1 MPLTSGTRL
10 GHYQIIALLG
20 AGGMG
25 EVYRASD
32 AKLGRDVA
40 LKVLPEDLARD
51 AAWLARFEREAR
63 MAAALSHPNIVTL
76 HSIEEVGGIH
86 FITMEHVEGQTLDR
100 LLTPEGLPLARALE
114 VALALADA
122 LVAAHEKGIVHRDLK
137 PANVMVANDG
147 RIKVLD
153 FGLAKRAVEEVKPR
167 MQTLTSPLT
176 GAGAVLGTI
185 PYMAPEQLRAQAVDA
200 RTDLFALGIVL
211 YELLAGRRPFDGGS
225 ALDVSSAILRDEPAP
240 LTTLR
245 SEAPAELGRILQ
257 RCLEKEPKDRYQTV
271 NEVRDELRLVKR
283 ELEDVTAAAPRAGA
297 RAAVTA
303 ALPPLAPISADTPSI
318 AVLPFV
324 NTSGDE
330 ENDYFADGLSEELL
344 NVLTRIRGL
353 RVASRTSAF
362 YFKGKDVDLATVAR
376 QLNVATMLEGS
387 VRKAGRRVRI
397 TANLIHAATDS
408 RLWSQTYDRE
418 LDDIFAVQDDIAQSV
433 VQELRT
439 MLLAEKP
446 AVAASV
452 EVRAEVE
459 AAVKGRGANAEAYR
473 LYLQGRFFAGRYT
486 DASLAKGIAHYQ
498 QALALDPECALA
510 WAGLSVAH
518 ASQSRQGFARSADA
532 FGRAREAAQRAL
544 QLEPELAEAHL
555 SLGLVRMDH
564 DWDWKGA
571 ESSIRRALDLAPG
584 NAEVVSIAAELMLTL
599 GRMGEAI
606 AFSRRAVTLDPL
618 SVTAYKNLGRHCFY
632 ADLLDEAEAAIKKML
647 EISLQGGLA
656 HYLLGYVHLMQ
667 GRFEEALA
675 EFEQEPIAKF
685 HLLGLTL
692 VHHAQGRARASDEA
706 LRELVE
712 RESAVG
718 ACQIAWAHAYRGDA
732 DRAFEWLER
741 AYVQHDTPSWL
752 SRHPLLRSLHA
763 DARWRPFQQ
772 KLGLAD

>member
-1 MPLTSGTRL
+1 
-10 GHYQIIALLG
+10 
-20 AGGMG
+20 MG

-51 AAWLARFEREAR
+51 AEWLARFEREAR
-63 MAAALSHPNIVTL
+63 MAAALSHPSIVTL
-76 HSIEEVGGIH
+76 HSIEEAGGIH
-86 FITMEHVEGQTLDR
+86 FITMELVDGQTLDR
-100 LLTPEGLPLARALE
+100 IVTPGGLPLARVLD

-122 LVAAHEKGIVHRDLK
+122 LAAAHEKGIVHRDLK
-137 PANVMVANDG
+137 PANVMVTDDG

-153 FGLAKRAVEEVKPR
+153 FGLAKRTVEDGKPR
-167 MQTLTSPLT
+167 LLTLTSPLT
-176 GAGAVLGTI
+176 GAGTVLGTI

-200 RTDLFALGIVL
+200 RTDLFSLGIVI

-225 ALDVSSAILRDEPAP
+225 AHEVSSAILRDSPVP
-240 LTTLR
+240 LTSFR
-245 SEAPAELGRILQ
+245 SEVPRELGRILD
-257 RCLEKEPKDRYQTV
+257 RCLEKEPKDRFQTV
-271 NEVRDELRLVKR
+271 NDVRQELRLVKR
-283 ELEDVTAAAPRAGA
+283 DLEDGTVAGA
-297 RAAVTA
+297 GGVVTA
-303 ALPPLAPISADTPSI
+303 ALPALAPISADTPSI

-362 YFKGKDVDLATVAR
+362 YFKGKDVDLATIAR

-397 TANLIHAATDS
+397 TADLIHAATDS

-439 MLLAEKP
+439 ALLGEKP
-446 AVAASV
+446 AVAASA

-459 AAVKGRGANAEAYR
+459 AAVKGRGANADAYR
-473 LYLQGRFFAGRYT
+473 LYLQGRFLAGRYT
-486 DASLAKGIAHYQ
+486 DASIAKGIAHYQ
-498 QALALDPECALA
+498 QALVLDPACALA
-510 WAGLSVAH
+510 WAGLSVAY
-518 ASQSRQGFARSADA
+518 ASQMRQGFARSADA

-599 GRMGEAI
+599 GRLDEAVG
-606 AFSRRAVTLDPL
+606 FSRRAVTLDPL

-632 ADLLDEAEAAIKKML
+632 AGLLDEAEAAIKKML

-685 HLLGLTL
+685 HLLGLAL
-692 VHHAQGRARASDEA
+692 VHHTQGRAKLSDDA

-712 RESAVG
+712 RESTVA

-732 DRAFEWLER
+732 DQAFEWLER
-741 AYVQHDTPSWL
+741 AYVQRDTPSWL
-752 SRHPLLRSLHA
+752 SRHPLLRNLHA
-763 DARWRPFQQ
+763 DARWRPFQE